1 MITRATGKF
10 EIKSWDEAPY
20 LELTEGRKFT
30 RASVVQMAGGDIEG
44 ESSWES
50 LMYYRADGTAS
61 YTGLIHVVGRVGER
75 EGSFVL
81 RATGEFEGGTARAA
95 LEVVPGS
102 GTGDLAGLRGTGGST
117 STHADYP
124 YVPYT
129 LDYDIA

>member
-1 MITRATGKF
+1 MTTRATGKF

-20 LELTEGRKFT
+20 LELDEGRKFT
-30 RASVVQMAGGDIEG
+30 RASVAQLGDGDIVG
-44 ESSWES
+44 ESRWES

-61 YTGLIHVVGRVGER
+61 YVGLIHVVGRLGER

-81 RATGEFEGGTARAA
+81 RATGEYADGTARAA

-102 GTGDLAGLRGTGGST
+102 GTGALAGLRGTGEST